1 MEVIGAKFVLGSRRR
16 DRFRGD
22 NGRFEP
28 NDQACRTIAD
38 IVKSKSYFCTECGAE
53 SVKWQGQC
61 GSCSAWNSLREQ
73 PPTARAGRASKVA
86 PAPAEVVQLSKV
98 ASAPDRRMTT
108 GLVEFDRVLGGGLV
122 KGSVVLLGGDPGIGK
137 STILLQVAGGNPASG
152 ETLYVTGEESLQQ
165 LSLRSTRLG
174 LEQAGVR
181 AMAETSLDAVLAA
194 VEKEQPSWLII
205 DSIQTMSL
213 GKVGSAPGSAVQLRE
228 CTAALVRLAKTRG
241 IAVTLVGHVTKEGQ
255 IAGPRMLEHMVDVV
269 MYFESESGSRFR
281 VLRSVKNRF
290 GAVNE
295 LGVFVMDSAGLK
307 QVRNPSAIFLTGR
320 QPGAPGSAVTACHE
334 GTRPMLLEVQALVS
348 QAGAG
353 MARRVSPGMDHNRLA
368 MLMAVLARH
377 SGVAAYDRDVFVNF
391 VGGLRV
397 TETAADLAVAAA
409 VWSSVR
415 DQPLPDGLVLFGEL
429 GLSGE
434 IRPAPHGEER
444 LREATKL
451 GFKRAIIPRANRPRK
466 PISGIEITA
475 VKHLNEALATLSH
488 PATSQ

>member
-1 MEVIGAKFVLGSRRR
+1 MKNAL
-16 DRFRGD
+16 
-22 NGRFEP
+22 
-28 NDQACRTIAD
+28 
-38 IVKSKSYFCTECGAE
+38 YFCAECGAE
-53 SVKWQGQC
+53 SLKWQGQC
-61 GSCSAWNSLREQ
+61 GACGAWNSLRES
-73 PPTARAGRASKVA
+73 PAAKGSRRPAAA
-86 PAPAEVVQLSKV
+86 PGAEVVSLGDV
-98 ASAPDRRMTT
+98 AAEPDQRMTT
-108 GLVEFDRVLGGGLV
+108 GLEEFDRVLGGGLV

-152 ETLYVTGEESLQQ
+152 ATLYVTGEESLQQ
-165 LSLRSTRLG
+165 LSLRSRRLG
-174 LEQAGVR
+174 LAHTGVR
-181 AMAETSLDAVLAA
+181 AIAETSLDAVLAA
-194 VEKEQPSWLII
+194 AEKEQPSWLIV
-205 DSIQTMSL
+205 DSVQTMSL
-213 GKVGSAPGSAVQLRE
+213 GDVNSATGSPAQLRE
-228 CTAALVRLAKTRG
+228 CTATLVRLAKTRG

-269 MYFESESGSRFR
+269 LYFESESGSRFR

-295 LGVFVMDSAGLK
+295 LGVFVMDAGGLK

-320 QPGAPGSAVTACHE
+320 HPGAPGSAVTACHE

-348 QAGAG
+348 DAGAG

-391 VGGLRV
+391 VGGLRI

-434 IRPAPHGEER
+434 VRPAPYGEER
-444 LREATKL
+444 LREAAKL
-451 GFKRAIIPRANRPRK
+451 GFKRALVPWSNRPRK
-466 PISGIEITA
+466 PIPEMEITG
-475 VKHLNEALATLSH
+475 VKRLGEALDALMAR
-488 PATSQ
+488 PD

>member
-1 MEVIGAKFVLGSRRR
+1 MKNPL
-16 DRFRGD
+16 
-22 NGRFEP
+22 
-28 NDQACRTIAD
+28 
-38 IVKSKSYFCTECGAE
+38 YFCADCGAE
-53 SVKWQGQC
+53 SLKWQGQC
-61 GSCSAWNSLREQ
+61 GACGAWNTLREQ
-73 PPTARAGRASKVA
+73 PTRKSSGRSAAA
-86 PAPAEVVQLSKV
+86 PAAKVMQLSEV
-98 ASAPDRRMTT
+98 AAEPDRRMTT
-108 GLVEFDRVLGGGLV
+108 GLAEFDRVLGGGLV

-137 STILLQVAGGNPASG
+137 STILLQVAGGNPSSQ

-165 LSLRSTRLG
+165 LSLRSRRLG
-174 LEQAGVR
+174 LEQARVR
-181 AMAETSLDAVLAA
+181 AIAETSLDAVLAA
-194 VEKEQPSWLII
+194 VEKDKPAWLII
-205 DSIQTMSL
+205 DSVQTMSL
-213 GKVGSAPGSAVQLRE
+213 DDVNSAPGSAVQLRE
-228 CTAALVRLAKTRG
+228 CTAALVRLAKKRG

-269 MYFESESGSRFR
+269 LYFESESGSRFR

-320 QPGAPGSAVTACHE
+320 QAGAPGSAVSACHE

-348 QAGAG
+348 QTGAG

-377 SGVAAYDRDVFVNF
+377 TGVAAYDRDVFVNF
-391 VGGLRV
+391 VGGLRI

-415 DQPLPDGLVLFGEL
+415 DQALPDGLVLFGEL

-434 IRPAPHGEER
+434 VRPAPYGEER
-444 LREATKL
+444 LREAAKL
-451 GFKRAIIPRANRPRK
+451 GFEQALVPWGNRPRK
-466 PISGIEITA
+466 PIKGIA
-475 VKHLNEALATLSH
+475 VTGVKRLGEALDALSR
-488 PATSQ
+488 S

>member
-1 MEVIGAKFVLGSRRR
+1 M
-16 DRFRGD
+16 
-22 NGRFEP
+22 
-28 NDQACRTIAD
+28 
-38 IVKSKSYFCTECGAE
+38 KSALYFCAECGAE
-53 SVKWQGQC
+53 SLKWQGQC
-61 GSCSAWNSLREQ
+61 GACGAWNTLREA
-73 PPTARAGRASKVA
+73 PAAKVRAGSA
-86 PAPAEVVQLSKV
+86 
-98 ASAPDRRMTT
+98 ASAPAAAVAAGTVRLSRVAAAPGQRMLT
-108 GLVEFDRVLGGGLV
+108 GLSEFDRVLGGGLV
-122 KGSVVLLGGDPGIGK
+122 QGSVVLLGGDPGIGK
-137 STILLQVAGGNPASG
+137 STVLLQVAAGNPASA

-165 LSLRSTRLG
+165 LSLRSRRLG
-174 LEQAGVR
+174 LERAGLR
-181 AMAETSLDAVLAA
+181 AVAETSLDAVLAA
-194 VEKEQPSWLII
+194 VEKEQPAWLIV
-205 DSIQTMSL
+205 DSVQTMSL
-213 GKVGSAPGSAVQLRE
+213 AQAGSAPGSPTQLRE

-269 MYFESESGSRFR
+269 LYFESESGSRFR

-295 LGVFVMDSAGLK
+295 LGVFVMDSGGLR
-307 QVRNPSAIFLTGR
+307 QVRNPSAIFLAGR
-320 QPGAPGSAVTACHE
+320 QPAAPGSAVTACHE

-409 VWSSVR
+409 VCSSVR
-415 DQPLPDGLVLFGEL
+415 DQPLPGGLVLFGEL

-434 IRPAPHGEER
+434 IRPAPYGEER
-444 LREATKL
+444 LREAAKL
-451 GFKRAIIPRANRPRK
+451 GFGRALVPAANCPRK
-466 PISGIEITA
+466 PIAGLQVTA
-475 VKHLNEALATLSH
+475 VKRLGEALDMLASSAQEESASP
-488 PATSQ
+488 PAHMSSRGGQGW

>member
-1 MEVIGAKFVLGSRRR
+1 MKNAL
-16 DRFRGD
+16 
-22 NGRFEP
+22 
-28 NDQACRTIAD
+28 
-38 IVKSKSYFCTECGAE
+38 YFCTECGAE
-53 SVKWQGQC
+53 SLKWQGQC
-61 GSCSAWNSLREQ
+61 GACGAWNTLRDS
-73 PPTARAGRASKVA
+73 PSAKGPRRAAAV
-86 PAPAEVVQLSKV
+86 PAAKVVQLSEV
-98 ASAPDRRMTT
+98 AAEADQRMTT
-108 GLVEFDRVLGGGLV
+108 GLGEFDRVLGGGLV

-137 STILLQVAGGNPASG
+137 STILLQVACGNPANA
-152 ETLYVTGEESLQQ
+152 ETLYVTGEESLKQ
-165 LSLRSTRLG
+165 LSLRSRRLG
-174 LEQAGVR
+174 LGQAGVR
-181 AMAETSLDAVLAA
+181 AIAETSLDAVLAA
-194 VEKEQPSWLII
+194 VQREQPSWLII
-205 DSIQTMSL
+205 DSVQTMSL
-213 GKVGSAPGSAVQLRE
+213 DDVASAPGSAVQLRE

-269 MYFESESGSRFR
+269 LYFESESGSRFR

-295 LGVFVMDSAGLK
+295 LGLFVMDSAGLK

-377 SGVAAYDRDVFVNF
+377 CGVAAYERDVFVNF

-434 IRPAPHGEER
+434 VRPAPYGEER
-444 LREATKL
+444 LREAAKL
-451 GFKRAIIPRANRPRK
+451 GFKRALIPAANLPRK
-466 PISGIEITA
+466 PIADMQITG
-475 VKHLNEALATLSH
+475 VKRLAEALDALAPGSG
-488 PATSQ
+488 

>member
-1 MEVIGAKFVLGSRRR
+1 MKNPL
-16 DRFRGD
+16 
-22 NGRFEP
+22 
-28 NDQACRTIAD
+28 
-38 IVKSKSYFCTECGAE
+38 YFCADCGAE
-53 SVKWQGQC
+53 SLKWQGQC
-61 GSCSAWNSLREQ
+61 GACGAWNTLREQ
-73 PPTARAGRASKVA
+73 PARKSSGRSAAA
-86 PAPAEVVQLSKV
+86 PAAKVMQLSEV
-98 ASAPDRRMTT
+98 AAEPDRRMTT
-108 GLVEFDRVLGGGLV
+108 GLAEFDRVLGGGMV

-137 STILLQVAGGNPASG
+137 STILLQVAGGNPSSQK
-152 ETLYVTGEESLQQ
+152 TLYVTGEESLQQ
-165 LSLRSTRLG
+165 LSLRSRRLG

-181 AMAETSLDAVLAA
+181 AIAETSLDAVLAA
-194 VEKEQPSWLII
+194 VEKDKPVWLII
-205 DSIQTMSL
+205 DSVQTMSL
-213 GKVGSAPGSAVQLRE
+213 DDVNSAPGSAVQLRE
-228 CTAALVRLAKTRG
+228 CTAALVRMAKSRG

-269 MYFESESGSRFR
+269 LYFESESGSRFR
-281 VLRSVKNRF
+281 LLRSVKNRF

-320 QPGAPGSAVTACHE
+320 QAGAPGSAVTACHE

-377 SGVAAYDRDVFVNF
+377 TGVAAYDRDVFVNF
-391 VGGLRV
+391 VGGLRI

-415 DQPLPDGLVLFGEL
+415 DQALPDGLVLFGEL

-434 IRPAPHGEER
+434 VRPAPYGEER
-444 LREATKL
+444 LREAAKL
-451 GFKRAIIPRANRPRK
+451 GFKRAIIPSANRPK
-466 PISGIEITA
+466 KSIADTTVTG
-475 VKHLNEALATLSH
+475 VKRLGDALDALSRF
-488 PATSQ
+488 A